1 MATLKQIIDPL
12 RSDPLRHIVTLKMI
26 NLYGDRMVFEV
37 TKNGDSWVI
46 LSKLPTSVSEYGRKT
61 YSESDFVI
69 LIDGSEKIDKKNIV
83 DGLPGGT
90 YVIKTYDNQI
100 KEYLENEYK
109 AKGVNSFVSYTVSN
123 MPLFEKKL
131 KVEESFDL
139 NKETISFF
147 HNNNNGYEE
156 SELVR
161 FFENKAKWFGIRQE
175 NALVSGCFVFNNFD
189 KVWEL
194 GGVFT
199 FSEHRRRGYAKACV
213 FSALKYLLSNGFIP
227 RYLVK
232 WDNLKSIQLAE
243 SFGFQA
249 FLSTDHYLLRK

>member
-1 MATLKQIIDPL
+1 MATQKQIINLL

-26 NLYGDRMVFEV
+26 NLYGDHMAFAVS
-37 TKNGDSWVI
+37 KNGDSWAI
-46 LSKLPTSVSEYGRKT
+46 LSKLPTSASEFDRKI
-61 YSESDFVI
+61 YPESDFI
-69 LIDGSEKIDKKNIV
+69 IFIDGSQEIDKKNII
-83 DGLPGGT
+83 DELPSGT

-100 KEYLENEYK
+100 KEYLENKYK
-109 AKGVNSFVSYTVSN
+109 EKKVNSFVSYTVSN
-123 MPLFEKKL
+123 MPLFEKKF

-139 NKETISFF
+139 NEETISIFR
-147 HNNNNGYEE
+147 NNGYEE

-161 FFENKAKWFGIRQE
+161 FFENKAKWFGIRQGG
-175 NALVSGCFVFNNFD
+175 ALVSGCFVFNNFD

-213 FSALKYLLSNGFIP
+213 FSALKYLLSNGLIP

-243 SFGFQA
+243 SFGFRA
-249 FLSTDHYLLRK
+249 FLSTDHYMLKK